1 MLEMPFLYA
10 VAETCW
16 ICFTR
21 LSLYLFGNSLM
32 RLINHF
38 IASTPLVVFAVLP
51 LSLSAVTIK
60 QGVELANSIGLQ
72 SGKLYC
78 SGKSARESIEK
89 GTAKAMSEATLSMDE
104 INSVDFAQDV
114 YSVPMIES
122 LYSYTIDN
130 CPARAK
136 RLWREINETM

>member
-1 MLEMPFLYA
+1 
-10 VAETCW
+10 
-16 ICFTR
+16 
-21 LSLYLFGNSLM
+21 M

-38 IASTPLVVFAVLP
+38 ITSTPLVVFAVLP

>member
-1 MLEMPFLYA
+1 MPFLYA

>member
-1 MLEMPFLYA
+1 MPFLYA

-104 INSVDFAQDV
+104 INSIDFAQDV

>member
-1 MLEMPFLYA
+1 MLEMTFLYA

-21 LSLYLFGNSLM
+21 LSFYLFGNSLM

>member
-1 MLEMPFLYA
+1 MPFLYA

-38 IASTPLVVFAVLP
+38 ITSTPLVVFAVLP